1 MVKYRKI
8 TEYNCQERIYKL
20 INKRNKITILLILLL
35 SSSLFL
41 SACGEAAMEQ
51 DQLFA
56 MGSTFTLTAYGKNA
70 SKGIKSA
77 EATVQAIEAMS
88 DPDIET
94 STCYALNHAQGEQ
107 LNISG
112 QIAEMLLDAKEIYER
127 SEGAYDLTIY
137 PLTKRWG
144 FTDGRYY
151 IPTAEEIA
159 LDLSCLC
166 MDKLTI
172 AQFPNSGAYAVSMPS
187 YGQLSFSTCAHGC
200 ACKYAADALKKSGV
214 ESAVISLNGTVQT
227 LGNRP
232 DGTEWS
238 VGITDPKNPSG
249 FLGVISVGQTA
260 VITAGAYQQ
269 TMTGN
274 PKYHH
279 ILNTKTGYPTTNSL
293 LSATVI
299 CEDGTIADC
308 LATAMYAM
316 GQTKA
321 LNYWRQ
327 YGGFEMIL
335 INDSG
340 EIICTSGLLEKFD
353 IRNENYTLSYV
364 E

>member
-1 MVKYRKI
+1 MRNI
-8 TEYNCQERIYKL
+8 G
-20 INKRNKITILLILLL
+20 RNKYLITVFLL
-35 SSSLFL
+35 SCLFL
-41 SACGEAAMEQ
+41 SACGEAAEVQ
-51 DQLFA
+51 DQFFT
-56 MGSTFTLTAYGKNA
+56 MGTPFTITAYGKNA
-70 SKGIKSA
+70 EKGIKSA
-77 EATVQAIEAMS
+77 EATVLAIEAMS

-112 QIAEMLLDAKEIYER
+112 QIAEMLLDAKLVYER

-137 PLTKRWG
+137 PLVKRWG

-151 IPTAEEIA
+151 IPSAEEIA

-166 MDKLTI
+166 MDELTI
-172 AQFPNSGAYAVSMPS
+172 SQFPNSGAYAVSMPS
-187 YGQLSFSTCAHGC
+187 YGQLSFASCARGC
-200 ACKYAADALKKSGV
+200 AGKYAADALKKSGV
-214 ESAVISLNGTVQT
+214 ESAVISLSGNVQT
-227 LGNRP
+227 LGMRP

-238 VGITDPKNPSG
+238 IGITDPKNPSG
-249 FLGVISVGQTA
+249 FLGVLSAGETA
-260 VITAGAYQQ
+260 VVTTGAYQQ

-279 ILNTKTGYPTTNSL
+279 VLNTKSGYPTATNL
-293 LSATVI
+293 LSATVV
-299 CEDGTIADC
+299 CADGTMADC
-308 LATAMYAM
+308 LSTAMFAV

-327 YGGFEMIL
+327 YGGFELIL

-340 EIICTSGLLEKFD
+340 EVICTAGLIEKFD
-353 IRNENYTLSYV
+353 LRNENYVLHYV